1 MNRTVCAWTCA
12 VAAVCGAALAAASV
26 TLTSTWKAPGETSAG
41 FAGKKVIALVFT
53 TDDSLRMSAEE
64 ALAREITA
72 RGPQG
77 VAAYR
82 AIPREL
88 LTDKAKAKD
97 WFEHSGNVGVV
108 ALRLVGQ
115 EEHRVY
121 DAVVWS
127 SGTYGYFYDYYG
139 SSWAQATPIGKGHL
153 EKTLTVETL
162 LFRVADGKLLW
173 AGTAETTN
181 PKDVGS
187 FMKDLA
193 SSVVKALVKEGF
205 SQKGA
210 K

>member
-1 MNRTVCAWTCA
+1 M
-12 VAAVCGAALAAASV
+12 AASV

-82 AIPREL
+82 TIPREL
-88 LTDKAKAKD
+88 LTDKDKAKD

-127 SGTYGYFYDYYG
+127 SGY
-139 SSWAQATPIGKGHL
+139 L
-153 EKTLTVETL
+153 RVL
-162 LFRVADGKLLW
+162 LRLLRQQLGAGVADRQ
-173 AGTAETTN
+173 GTHRA
-181 PKDVGS
+181 DVDRRDAALSRGGREAAVGGRPPRRPTPRTSGS

-205 SQKGA
+205 SQKGS